1 MFLGGMIEL
10 GEESIAEHQ
19 SLVNT
24 INTPGINNVVLVG
37 GDFAHVDHNATFFTD
52 AAQASEWIKQNPPS
66 NALILIKG
74 SRGIKM
80 EKLLDAL

>member
-1 MFLGGMIEL
+1 MI
-10 GEESIAEHQ
+10 
-19 SLVNT
+19 NKT
-24 INTPGINNVVLVG
+24 GIKNVVLVG

-52 AAQASEWIKQNPPS
+52 AVQVSEWIKQNPPS

-80 EKLLDAL
+80 EKLLDSF

>member
-1 MFLGGMIEL
+1 MFLGGMMEL
-10 GEESIAEHQ
+10 GEESIGEHQ
-19 SLVNT
+19 SLVDLIKKT
-24 INTPGINNVVLVG
+24 EIRNVVLVG
-37 GDFAHVDHNATFFTD
+37 GDFAFVDHNCIYLPD
-52 AAQASEWIKQNPPS
+52 AVQVADWIRQNLPS

>member
-1 MFLGGMIEL
+1 MIKK
-10 GEESIAEHQ
+10 
-19 SLVNT
+19 T
-24 INTPGINNVVLVG
+24 GIKNVLLVG
-37 GDFAHVDHNATFFTD
+37 GDFAHVDHHATFFTD
-52 AAQASEWIKQNPPS
+52 AAQTTEWIKQNPPS